1 MAADFAAKPRIVAAG
16 KQEESMK
23 VPEANRGGR
32 AETAGASRFV
42 YGFLEDPG
50 IDDVRGL
57 LGGKGAGVRDMRKL
71 GFLVPEGFTITTE
84 ACTHYIGSGELPEGL
99 MDDVKSHMALVEEA
113 TDRGFGSSENPLLV
127 SVRSG
132 APVSMPGMMDTVL
145 NLGLND
151 EAVRGLA
158 ERTGDERF
166 AYDSYRRFIQAF
178 GEIVLKVPGH
188 LFEEAIDEAKGRRGV
203 EADTELSAEDLKE
216 LTDRFKSIISERSE
230 DEFPED
236 PVKQLELAIKAVFDS
251 WLGARAAAYRREY
264 GIPETLGT
272 AVTVQRMVFGN
283 MGETSAT
290 GVAFTRNP
298 ATGEHGVF
306 GEFLLNA
313 QGEDVVAGI
322 RTPRPL
328 REMERV
334 LPNAYQQFLDTA
346 GKLEREFRDMQDV
359 EFTVEQDRLYMLQTR
374 SGKRTGAAALKIAR
388 DMAEAGLISHD
399 EAIMRVE
406 PASLDQLLHPRVDP
420 QAELEVLARGLPAS
434 PGAATGK
441 VVLNA
446 PEAKERAEAGEAVLL
461 VRRETHPDDV
471 EGMIAAKG
479 VLTAFGG
486 MTSHAAVVARG
497 MGKPAVTGCSALK
510 IDLARGELEIGG
522 RRIAAGEVLTI
533 DGTDGRVIRGD
544 VPLVE
549 PTPSEDFEVLL
560 HWADE
565 ARTLGVRANADTP
578 EDARRSRELG
588 AEGVGLCRTEH
599 MFMEGERLQIMR
611 EMILSESDDALKE
624 ALVKLEPMQREDFEG
639 IFSAMD
645 GLPVTVRLL
654 DPPLHEF
661 LPDSKDLAKE
671 IAERE
676 GRGEDATELRRQ
688 LRVAESLEERNPML
702 GLRGCRLGLLRP
714 DVYLM
719 QARAIAQAAREVRE
733 AGGEPVVEIMIPLVG
748 FSSELR
754 KMRDLIEVEL
764 AGESLPIGT
773 MIELPRACAVAGE
786 IARVADF
793 FSFGTNDLTQMVCGI
808 SRDDAEEK
816 FLSQYLESGLLQD
829 NPFETIDQEG
839 VGELVEMASERGR
852 EANPRLKLGVC
863 GEHGGDPESVSFF
876 HEVGLDYVSC
886 SPFRVPGARLAAA
899 QAAVSQ
905 PGRT

>member
-1 MAADFAAKPRIVAAG
+1 MAANEDRL
-16 KQEESMK
+16 
-23 VPEANRGGR
+23 
-32 AETAGASRFV
+32 V
-42 YGFLEDPG
+42 YGFSEGSAEMKD
-50 IDDVRGL
+50 L
-57 LGGKGAGVRDMRKL
+57 LGGKGAGLAAMSNL
-71 GFLVPEGFTITTE
+71 GLPVPPGFTITSE
-84 ACTHYIGSGELPEGL
+84 ACRAYMEADELPEGL
-99 MDDVKSHMALVEEA
+99 MKAVAGRVRGLEEE
-113 TDRGFGSSENPLLV
+113 TGKRLGDPEDPLLV

-132 APVSMPGMMDTVL
+132 AAVSMPGMMDTVL

-151 EAVRGLA
+151 ATVEGLA
-158 ERTGDERF
+158 RRTGDERF
-166 AYDSYRRFIQAF
+166 ARDSHRRFIQMF
-178 GEIVLKVPGH
+178 GDIVLRVDAER
-188 LFEEAIDEAKGRRGV
+188 FEEALENLKRERGV
-203 EADTELSAEDLKE
+203 EEDPELSADDLDE
-216 LTDRFKSIISERSE
+216 LVSTFKGILEEEAERP
-230 DEFPED
+230 FPED
-236 PVKQLELAIKAVFDS
+236 PEEQLELAIRAVFDS
-251 WLGARAAAYRREY
+251 WSNDRAIAYRKEF
-264 GIPETLGT
+264 GVPDDLGT
-272 AVTVQRMVFGN
+272 AVTVMAMVFGN

-290 GVAFTRNP
+290 GVAFTRDP
-298 ATGEHGVF
+298 STGEQGLF

-328 REMERV
+328 GEMERV
-334 LPNAYQQFLDTA
+334 MPNAYQQFLETA
-346 GKLEREFRDMQDV
+346 AKLEREFRDMQDV
-359 EFTVEQDRLYMLQTR
+359 EFTVEQDKLYMLQTR
-374 SGKRTGAAALKIAR
+374 SGKSTGAAGLKIAR
-388 DMAEAGLISHD
+388 DMAEEGLISHD

-420 QAELEVLARGLPAS
+420 QAELEVLAKGLPAS

-441 VVLNA
+441 IVLNA
-446 PEAKERAEAGEAVLL
+446 PEAKELAEAGEALLL

-497 MGKPAVTGCSALK
+497 MGKPAVTGCSSLK

-522 RRIAAGEVLTI
+522 KRFEAGEVLTI
-533 DGTDGRVIRGD
+533 DGTDGSVIRGD
-544 VPLVE
+544 VPLVK

-578 EDARRSRELG
+578 EDARRARELG

-624 ALVKLEPMQREDFEG
+624 ALVKLEPLQREEFEG

-676 GRGEDATELRRQ
+676 GREEDAGELRRQ

-719 QARAIAQAAREVRE
+719 QARAIAQAARAVRQ
-733 AGGEPVVEIMIPLVG
+733 AGGEPDVEIMIPLVG

-754 KMRDLIEVEL
+754 KMRDLIEAEL
-764 AGESLPIGT
+764 AGESVPIGT

-816 FLSQYLESGLLQD
+816 FLSQYL
-829 NPFETIDQEG
+829 
-839 VGELVEMASERGR
+839 
-852 EANPRLKLGVC
+852 
-863 GEHGGDPESVSFF
+863 
-876 HEVGLDYVSC
+876 
-886 SPFRVPGARLAAA
+886 
-899 QAAVSQ
+899 
-905 PGRT
+905 